1 MSLPTTLGG
10 RMHRDD
16 VLAELT
22 AERLDLCRY
31 LEQLEGA
38 DWQVPSLCAGWTVH
52 DVLAHLVVNTEETVL
67 GLVKGLIRAR
77 GSFDR
82 MTDQQAHQR
91 AAMCSPEELVTQL
104 RDAAASPRR
113 PLGSQPIDP
122 LCDVLIHGQ
131 DIARPIDRPRP
142 MAAPSERC
150 RPCSTQRRA
159 ASTERGSDFGGI
171 RLTATDADWTLGD
184 GSLQVHGPVSDLLL
198 VATGRP
204 AGLQNLT
211 GDGLPTVTE
220 RLAGG

>member
-1 MSLPTTLGG
+1 
-10 RMHRDD
+10 MHRDD

-22 AERLDLCRY
+22 AERLDLCSY
-31 LEQLEGA
+31 LEQLGSA

-52 DVLAHLVVNTEETVL
+52 DVLAHLVVNTEETVS

-82 MTDQQAHQR
+82 MTDQQAHR
-91 AAMCSPEELVTQL
+91 ARGRMLAGGAHHP
-104 RDAAASPRR
+104 APRR
-113 PLGSQPIDP
+113 CGVTPATLGSQPIDP

-142 MAAPSERC
+142 MAAH
-150 RPCSTQRRA
+150 RA
-159 ASTERGSDFGGI
+159 VPALQHAATSRFYGARKRFRGI

-198 VATGRP
+198 VATGRA

-211 GDGLPTVTE
+211 GDGLATVTE